1 MSKHFFLGQVAHF
14 SRSERLKHTF
24 SIGRKNDFRKL
35 RTFLADKYGSN
46 VSHVAITK
54 NGRTALAIALKANL
68 EKGAKVVINGFT
80 CYAVIEAVEAAGMTP
95 VFADI
100 EEKTLHYNAKIL
112 EKVLAANENVQ
123 GIIVQ
128 NTLGI
133 PVDIAAIEE
142 VAKEHDL
149 KIFEDMAHCTGIK
162 YADGREAG
170 TVGVAAALSFG
181 KEKSIDAIV
190 GGAVILRD
198 LSLPSVKNPRKK
210 PTFADTFR
218 ARFYPLFGAIY
229 RGLARIKL
237 EKFWMGFLIKTHQVE
252 RSANSKL
259 DFERRP
265 AYFVAKTALRQLK
278 KLPENR
284 QPIRR
289 FALVKSR
296 DELLAKLKT
305 AGYYFDGFWFETP
318 IAPARFYKKA
328 NFDEDRCKTA
338 VEVAAEIIN
347 LPTHYDDKALE
358 PALKI
363 IEEYKK

>member
-1 MSKHFFLGQVAHF
+1 MSKHYFLGQAAHF
-14 SRSERLKHTF
+14 SRAERLKHTF
-24 SIGRKNDFRKL
+24 SIGRKKDFRKL
-35 RTFLADKYGSN
+35 RAFLADKYGSDID
-46 VSHVAITK
+46 HVAITK
-54 NGRTALAIALKANL
+54 NGRTALAIALKTNL
-68 EKGAKVVINGFT
+68 EKSAKVVINGFT
-80 CYAVIEAVEAAGMTP
+80 CYAVIEAVKAAGMTP

-100 EEKTLHYNAKIL
+100 EEKTLHFDAKTL
-112 EKVLAANENVQ
+112 EKVLASNDNVQ
-123 GIIVQ
+123 GIIIQ
-128 NTLGI
+128 NTLGM
-133 PVDIAAIEE
+133 PVDIAAIEK
-142 VAKEHDL
+142 VAEEHGL

-181 KEKSIDAIV
+181 KEKSIDAIT

-198 LSLPSVKNPRKK
+198 LTLPSVKNPRKR
-210 PTFADTFR
+210 PSFADTFR

-229 RGLARIKL
+229 RGLAHIKL
-237 EKFWMGFLIKTHQVE
+237 EKIWMGFLIKTHQVE

-278 KLPENR
+278 SLPKDR
-284 QPIRR
+284 QPIRKYV
-289 FALVKSR
+289 LVNNR
-296 DELLAKLKT
+296 DEVLAKLKD

-328 NFDEDRCKTA
+328 NFDEDECKTA
-338 VEVAAEIIN
+338 TRIAAEIIN

>member
-1 MSKHFFLGQVAHF
+1 MSKYFLGQAAHF
-14 SRSERLKHTF
+14 SRLERLKHTF
-24 SIGRKNDFRKL
+24 SIGRKKDFQKL
-35 RTFLADKYGSN
+35 STLLADKYGSN
-46 VSHVAITK
+46 LSHVAITK

-68 EKGAKVVINGFT
+68 EKGAKVVVNGFT
-80 CYAVIEAVEAAGMTP
+80 CYAVLEAVEAAGMTP

-100 EEKTLHYNAKIL
+100 NEKTLHYDAKIL
-112 EKVLAANENVQ
+112 QKVLEKNENVQ

-128 NTLGI
+128 NTLGM
-133 PVDIAAIEE
+133 PVDIVAIEE
-142 VAKEHDL
+142 VTKEHGL

-162 YADGREAG
+162 YADGREVG

-190 GGAVILRD
+190 GGAVVLRD
-198 LSLPSVKNPRKK
+198 LSLPGVKIPRKK
-210 PTFADTFR
+210 PSFADVFR

-237 EKFWMGFLIKTHQVE
+237 EKIWMGFLIKTNQVE

-265 AYFVAKTALRQLK
+265 AYFVAKTALRQFK

-284 QPIRR
+284 QPIRK
-289 FALVKSR
+289 FAFVKNR
-296 DELLAKLKT
+296 DELLEKLKA

-318 IAPARFYKKA
+318 IAPARFYEKA
-328 NFDEDRCKTA
+328 NFDEDACKTA
-338 VEVAAEIIN
+338 TRVAAEIIN
-347 LPTHYDDKALE
+347 LPTHYDEKVLE